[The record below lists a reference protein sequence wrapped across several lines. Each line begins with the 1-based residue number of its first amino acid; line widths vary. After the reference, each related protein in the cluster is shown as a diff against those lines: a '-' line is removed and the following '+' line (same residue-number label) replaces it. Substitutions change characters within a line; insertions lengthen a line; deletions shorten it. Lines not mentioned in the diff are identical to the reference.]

1 MLDIS
6 IQLQLQPF
14 LKTIVEIVIEKSE
27 TSVSL
32 FNLNRNQKSIINDVK
47 YYNFLFVILH
57 QATAKKILLFR
68 GI

>member
-6 IQLQLQPF
+6 IQSQLQPF
-14 LKTIVEIVIEKSE
+14 LKTIVEIVIEISE

-57 QATAKKILLFR
+57 QETAKKILLFR